1 MADFIYLCESD
12 FVYVYVY
19 ISTYTSTFMCMYVYI
34 CMSIY
39 IVPSVTYIPIY
50 RTRTEIARRTCMLFD
65 RRFNTVTRTNGWK
78 QMKFVTEI
86 EPAVA
91 RCLCMSL

>member
-1 MADFIYLCESD
+1 MCSMDHIRSPCSVIY
-12 FVYVYVY
+12 
-19 ISTYTSTFMCMYVYI
+19 IHRQYI
-34 CMSIY
+34 CMYMYIY
-39 IVPSVTYIPIY
+39 ISIMPSVTYILIY
-50 RTRTEIARRTCMLFD
+50 RTGMEIARRTCMLYD

-86 EPAVA
+86 EPSVA